1 MKNGFMD
8 AVRSNASFVL
18 VCLVVIAVMVVIAYF
33 FEKANK
39 KRNNDTAR
47 ILTTHKVVM
56 IGMLAAIAGVL
67 YCFDFAIPV
76 APAFYK
82 LDFSELPALIGG
94 FAFGPVAG
102 VLIEFVKVL
111 VKLVLKSTSTAF
123 VGDLANFLVGCM
135 LVLPASIIYQY
146 HKSKSSALIGCI
158 VGTVI
163 MTIFGT
169 IFNAVYL
176 IPAFAKLYGMPLD
189 VIIGMGT
196 AIHPSINNVWNFV
209 LLCVA
214 PLNLI
219 KGCMISVITMLVYK
233 RISPILKG
241 QKR

>member
-1 MKNGFMD
+1 MNKFLEAVKSNG
-8 AVRSNASFVL
+8 SFVL
-18 VCLVVIAVMVVIAYF
+18 VCLVVTAVMILIAYA

-39 KRNNDTAR
+39 KRNGDSTK
-47 ILTTHKVVM
+47 ILTTNKVVM
-56 IGMLAAIAGVL
+56 IGMLSAIAGIL
-67 YCFDFAIPV
+67 YCFDFALPI

-82 LDFSELPALIGG
+82 IDFSELPALIGG

-111 VKLVLKSTSTAF
+111 VKLIIKSTSTAF

-146 HKSKSSALIGCI
+146 NKSKNTAKIGCA
-158 VGTVI
+158 VGTLV
-163 MTIFGT
+163 MTVFGT
-169 IFNAVYL
+169 VFNAIYL
-176 IPAFAKLYGMPLD
+176 IPAFARLYGIPLD

-196 AIHPSINNVWNFV
+196 AIHPSISNVWNFV

-219 KGCMISVITMLVYK
+219 KGAMISVITMLVYK
-233 RISPILKG
+233 RISPIIKR
-241 QKR
+241 QK

>member
-1 MKNGFMD
+1 MNNGFVD
-8 AVRSNASFVL
+8 AVRSNGSFVF
-18 VCLVVIAVMVVIAYF
+18 VCLVVIALMVIIAYF

-39 KRNNDTAR
+39 KRNNDTTR

-56 IGMLAAIAGVL
+56 IGMLSAIAGIL
-67 YCFDFAIPV
+67 HCFDFAIPI
-76 APAFYK
+76 APSFYK
-82 LDFSELPALIGG
+82 LDFSELAALIGG

-102 VLIEFVKVL
+102 VLIEFVKIL
-111 VKLVLKSTSTAF
+111 VKLVIKSTSTAF

-135 LVLPASIIYQY
+135 LVLPAAIIYQY
-146 HKSKSSALIGCI
+146 HKSKKSALIGCI
-158 VGTVI
+158 VGTVV

-169 IFNAVYL
+169 VFNAIYL
-176 IPAFAKLYGMPLD
+176 IPAFAKLYGMPIE
-189 VIIGMGT
+189 VILGMGA
-196 AIHPSINNVWNFV
+196 AIHPSINNIWNFV

-219 KGCMISVITMLVYK
+219 KGAMISVITMLVYK